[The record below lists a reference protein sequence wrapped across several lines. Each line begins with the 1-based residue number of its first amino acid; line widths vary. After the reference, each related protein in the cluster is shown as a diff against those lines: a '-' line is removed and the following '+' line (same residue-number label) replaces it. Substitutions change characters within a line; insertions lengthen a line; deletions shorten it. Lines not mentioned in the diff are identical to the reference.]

1 MFSSNKRNELGLV
14 ILVYLKLYCL
24 TENGSGLMVLKLVY
38 KISNYEYDYL
48 YSSMVLFVLCSQ
60 FTIVTRTLK
69 NSTYMRF
76 QLVPAYFS
84 FLKTVF
90 CLLFFFNI
98 ITDHLLYNL
107 HLLLKCQIVKEIG
120 QDLSQ
125 FKCGHAHLLCKV
137 IRIYHIHQVF
147 CPSSSLWFS
156 LTEFHLLF

>member
-24 TENGSGLMVLKLVY
+24 TENGSGLMVLKLFY
-38 KISNYEYDYL
+38 KVSFFFLGQILQSISNYEDDYL
-48 YSSMVLFVLCSQ
+48 YSSMVLFMLCSQ
-60 FTIVTRTLK
+60 CTIVTHTLK
-69 NSTYMRF
+69 NSTYMQF

-98 ITDHLLYNL
+98 ITDHPLYNL

-120 QDLSQ
+120 QGRS
-125 FKCGHAHLLCKV
+125 
-137 IRIYHIHQVF
+137 
-147 CPSSSLWFS
+147 
-156 LTEFHLLF
+156 